1 MIEEIDPNKKII
13 KVLIAIIVIL
23 VIILIV
29 TIVTRDE
36 KQSKKGNSVAVQTQ
50 NSTNYQLDEEN
61 KRKESTSE
69 IQVLPTTLDSIY
81 DNSSWCGTFQLV
93 WNDML
98 EEIALN
104 GTIENSKLEIVKNLN
119 QKSFIEDDLS
129 DQYYYKKY
137 GLKSKKLK
145 TEIENAIKKKFN
157 EKSDILDMLDWSAD
171 SLNNPK
177 DAQFSKYLFYVMLKR
192 EFEFENEFTVLEN
205 GTFGTTKNV
214 KYFGI
219 NTETEEVVRD
229 QVEILYY
236 NSEDSY
242 AVALNAKDGEQVIL
256 VRNSQGTTFDEIYN
270 NINIEKEKFE
280 GNTFFGTE
288 DTLKV
293 PNLDFKLLKEYNELK
308 GLEFPTNKNVT
319 AIIEEAIQT
328 IQFKLDNTG
337 GSIKSEAA
345 IGTRMIAIQ
354 PSDEKRAFNFDDEFT
369 IFLKEAE
376 KEKPYFA
383 ANVSNITLFQGEE

>member
-23 VIILIV
+23 VIVLIV
-29 TIVTRDE
+29 TIITRDKE
-36 KQSKKGNSVAVQTQ
+36 QKKLKDNLSVQTQ
-50 NSTNYQLDEEN
+50 NSTNYQLNKEN
-61 KRKESTSE
+61 EIKKSPTE

-104 GTIENSKLEIVKNLN
+104 GTIENTELEIVKNLN
-119 QKSFIEDDLS
+119 QKSFVEEDLS
-129 DQYYYKKY
+129 DEYYYKNY

-177 DAQFSKYLFYVMLKR
+177 DTQFSKYLFYVMLKR
-192 EFEFENEFTVLEN
+192 EFEFENEFTILED
-205 GTFGTTKNV
+205 GTFGTTENV
-214 KYFGI
+214 NYFGI
-219 NTETEEVVRD
+219 DAETSKVVRE
-229 QVEILYY
+229 QVEVLYY
-236 NSEDSY
+236 NSEDNY
-242 AVALNAKDGEQVIL
+242 AVVLNAKDGEQVIL
-256 VRNSQGTTFDEIYN
+256 LKNPQGNTFDEIYN

-319 AIIEEAIQT
+319 AIIEEAVQT

-345 IGTRMIAIQ
+345 IGTKMMAIQ
-354 PSDEKRAFNFDDEFT
+354 PSDDKRAFNFDDEFT